1 MKWERDTLVDQLIA
15 KNVAR
20 PRPGMDKPDVA
31 MMTLPGK
38 GQKTAATASIQTA
51 ESAQAGVPMF
61 LRADTSFLYPSI
73 YTPPELTLSTE

>member
-38 GQKTAATASIQTA
+38 GQKTAATASIQIA
-51 ESAQAGVPMF
+51 ESAQASAPVPG
-61 LRADTSFLYPSI
+61 TPSKRN
-73 YTPPELTLSTE
+73 TPTGSVR